1 MALLLRRLDALLHE
15 VVGQF
20 LTYFEAD
27 FSRVAL
33 QDQKPFR
40 NLLEVDLRSL
50 DSEVFRQPDGLAATV
65 LENFDGSHPWSIP
78 CDMTNCNGLHRVMR
92 VDVER
97 GNPSALSRPCD
108 GELRHEGRLAG
119 AALALRDRN
128 HQPRHSI
135 ALADVD
141 GQGHPFGRL
150 TRNETPTPPTIPV
163 AGLVP
168 ATHV

>member
-1 MALLLRRLDALLHE
+1 FGVGRTVDRDDICETRPILDPLRRAPSGKCCKLEGDPGRPE
-15 VVGQF
+15 PRPPQI
-20 LTYFEAD
+20 
-27 FSRVAL
+27 
-33 QDQKPFR
+33 KPGGKT
-40 NLLEVDLRSL
+40 
-50 DSEVFRQPDGLAATV
+50 GL
-65 LENFDGSHPWSIP
+65 
-78 CDMTNCNGLHRVMR
+78 R

-108 GELRHEGRLAG
+108 GELCREGRLAG